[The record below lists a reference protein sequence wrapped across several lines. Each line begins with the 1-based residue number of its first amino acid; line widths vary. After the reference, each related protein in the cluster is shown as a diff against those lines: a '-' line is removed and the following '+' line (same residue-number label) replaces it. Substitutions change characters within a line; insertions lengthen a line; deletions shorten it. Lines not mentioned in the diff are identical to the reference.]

1 MMMAALHKKYI
12 RERATEKENPDDE
25 FYVRNCFVC
34 GEVAKPDQ
42 VKISAA
48 AAAVA
53 VASAA
58 ANGGA
63 DRRLT
68 FASALRTLL
77 IEHSKNL
84 LWWPVL

>member
-48 AAAVA
+48 AAAA